1 MSDVKKVG
9 FFQRTGERMVRF
21 VREMR
26 SELKKVVWPTRK
38 QVINNSIIVFIC
50 VAVIGTLTF
59 ALDTV
64 LGSGVRG
71 LIALFPG

>member
-1 MSDVKKVG
+1 MADVKREG
-9 FFQRTGERMVRF
+9 FFKRVGERMVRF

-50 VAVIGTLTF
+50 VAVMGTITF
-59 ALDTV
+59 SLDTV
-64 LGSGVRG
+64 LGSGVRQLIG
-71 LIALFPG
+71 LFRG

>member
-1 MSDVKKVG
+1 MSEVKKVNVFARLAG
-9 FFQRTGERMVRF
+9 RFVRF

-38 QVINNSIIVFIC
+38 QVVNNSIIVLIC
-50 VAVIGTLTF
+50 VAVMGTLTF

-64 LGSGVRG
+64 LGIAVRE
-71 LIALFPG
+71 LIGLFPG